1 MTSYNTQGAEWRRSQ
16 SARYLNGIAASGR
29 RIAALNAELDARRE
43 LVRGISYDRPAVSA
57 PPTADTIPDAV
68 ARMQATSAAIAAE
81 IEGYN
86 RAVAECHDALDEMG
100 GWEADLLR
108 LRYLAGKTLVE
119 IGRMDTWL
127 YSKQYMSMLHRE
139 ALVRFADYIPAPM
152 REPKPTAI

>member
-43 LVRGISYDRPAVSA
+43 LVRGISYDRLAVSTS
-57 PPTADTIPDAV
+57 PTADAIPDAV
-68 ARMQATSAAIAAE
+68 ARMQETSAAIAAE
-81 IEGYN
+81 IEGYS

-119 IGRMDTWL
+119 IGRMDAW
-127 YSKQYMSMLHRE
+127 SHDRKYMSVLHTT
-139 ALVRFADYIPAPM
+139 ALVRFADFIPAPM
-152 REPKPTAI
+152 REPRPRAV